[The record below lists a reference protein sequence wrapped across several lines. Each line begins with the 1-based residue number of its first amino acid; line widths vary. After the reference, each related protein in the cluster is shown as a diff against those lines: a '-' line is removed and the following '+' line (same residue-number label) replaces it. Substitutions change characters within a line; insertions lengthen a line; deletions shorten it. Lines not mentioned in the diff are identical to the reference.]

1 MWELISSTCS
11 PVLVFHCVSVDNTK
25 NLRDG
30 LSALRELS
38 PTGRWKFL
46 SFVDYMSS
54 SWCITVVQSWLLCLG
69 WNVAQCTVDGLQ
81 KCLVKDPR
89 MIVVVRRRLVK
100 LSVCCSNTVVPAEY
114 LFLGLKL
121 VRLQLYERRFL
132 LT

>member
-1 MWELISSTCS
+1 MHHSCS
-11 PVLVFHCVSVDNTK
+11 VLAIVS
-25 NLRDG
+25 G
-30 LSALRELS
+30 MEC
-38 PTGRWKFL
+38 G
-46 SFVDYMSS
+46 
-54 SWCITVVQSWLLCLG
+54 
-69 WNVAQCTVDGLQ
+69 TVDGLQ

-89 MIVVVRRRLVK
+89 MIAVGRRRLVK